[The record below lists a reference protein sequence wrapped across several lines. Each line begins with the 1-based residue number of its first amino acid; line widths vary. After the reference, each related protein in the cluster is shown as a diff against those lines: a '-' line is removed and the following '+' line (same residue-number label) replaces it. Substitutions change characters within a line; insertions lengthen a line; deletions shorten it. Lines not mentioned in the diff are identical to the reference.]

1 MNTEPLLVTRSGA
14 DNTIATVALNNPER
28 LNALNKGMWARLGEI
43 MRELSADDT
52 LRCIVLRGAGDKA
65 FAAGADIA
73 EFAHERADA
82 QQAKIYGNLIHD
94 TMQAVAHCKHPTLA
108 MIKGACVGGGLEIA
122 ACCDMR
128 ICGASS
134 RFGVPI
140 NKLGLTMGYGELA
153 GLLALVGRA
162 VTLEILIEGRVFDA
176 AEALQKRLVNRV
188 VADDQVEQE
197 AYATAERI
205 AAGATLVARW
215 HKQFIERLSVRANVP
230 QREWD
235 EGFACFDTDDYR
247 EGVAAFVAKRA
258 PKFSAK

>member
-1 MNTEPLLVTRSGA
+1 MEHVLVTRAGPRG
-14 DNTIATVALNNPER
+14 DIATVTLNNPER
-28 LNALNKGMWARLGEI
+28 LNALNKPTWERLGVI

-52 LRCIVLRGAGDKA
+52 LRCVVLRGAGDKA

-73 EFAHERADA
+73 EFATERADSK
-82 QQAKIYGNLIHD
+82 QATVYGNLIHD
-94 TMQAVAHCKHPTLA
+94 TMQAVAQCKHPTVA

-128 ICGASS
+128 ICGTSS

-162 VTLEILIEGRVFDA
+162 VALEILLEGRVFDA

-188 VADDQVEQE
+188 VADDQVETE
-197 AYATAERI
+197 SYAAAQRI
-205 AAGATLVARW
+205 ADGAPLVARW
-215 HKQFIERLSVRANVP
+215 HKQFIERLTARASVSPDA
-230 QREWD
+230 WD
-235 EGFACFDTDDYR
+235 EGFACFDTEDYR
-247 EGVAAFVAKRA
+247 TGVAAFLAKTRPVFKA
-258 PKFSAK
+258 R